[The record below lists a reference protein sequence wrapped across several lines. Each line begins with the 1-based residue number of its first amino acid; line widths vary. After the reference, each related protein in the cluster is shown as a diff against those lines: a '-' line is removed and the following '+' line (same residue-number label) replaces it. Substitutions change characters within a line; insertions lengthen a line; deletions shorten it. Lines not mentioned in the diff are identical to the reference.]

1 MAETETLEQEQV
13 ETQAEETPQVEE
25 QGNNEGFLDVLYTDL
40 GVDIEPPPVEETEE
54 SEPEPEQEQEVQA
67 EVETTEDSTE
77 PEPEEAKPKK
87 KFSVKQPELSKDD
100 IRQTI
105 KDEIARHKPSL
116 PEQPVQQP
124 VQELEVEEDDLDD
137 YLPEQR
143 EEIELARYAEQVDP
157 KKYKGM
163 ANDLQQFY
171 TDLDEYVDNN
181 DDPDRTFD
189 ENDEEFIKWI
199 QRNKP
204 SLNQSE
210 QRKLERQMIKDQA
223 ISEAKSEF
231 EKKQSE
237 LEDKI
242 RKVEDRPKAEKE
254 FNKYESLLEEDKPEE
269 DGLAESIYSQ
279 EMDTAKKVGKEY
291 LDLFYGL
298 KTFEQEDPLH
308 SWIIDFVTQ
317 QSDAFQK
324 HGGEHLTRDNKAFVP
339 PSEYAHAD
347 PSKHWTFTSK
357 DVMEIMGNYF
367 STRAKDSV
375 KIEEERLN
383 KLGFTRQ
390 TKNKSQTKAKKEE
403 VKPTRTPRATN
414 SPSPGAAPNSD
425 GVEEVDTP
433 GQDILNRLGIDF

>member
-1 MAETETLEQEQV
+1 MAETEVLEQEQV
-13 ETQAEETPQVEE
+13 EQAEETPQEAE
-25 QGNNEGFLDVLYTDL
+25 QGNNDFLDVLYTDL
-40 GVDIEPPPVEETEE
+40 GVDIEPPPVEEAEVEE
-54 SEPEPEQEQEVQA
+54 SSEPEPEQA
-67 EVETTEDSTE
+67 EVPEAEAEESTE
-77 PEPEEAKPKK
+77 PEPEPEETKPKK
-87 KFSVKQPELSKDD
+87 KFEVKEPELSRDD
-100 IRQTI
+100 IKQTI

-116 PEQPVQQP
+116 PEQPIHQP
-124 VQELEVEEDDLDD
+124 VQEIEEEDDLDD

-163 ANDLQQFY
+163 ANDLQKFY

-189 ENDEEFIKWI
+189 ENDEEFINWI

-204 SLNQSE
+204 SLNASE

-254 FNKYESLLEEDKPEE
+254 FTKYESLLDGDKPEE
-269 DGLAESIYSQ
+269 DGLAESIYIQ

-324 HGGEHLTRDNKAFVP
+324 HGGEHLTRDQKAFVP
-339 PSEYAHAD
+339 PADYANAD
-347 PSKHWTFTSK
+347 PNKHWTFTSS
-357 DVMEIMGNYF
+357 DIMEIMGNYF

-375 KIEEERLN
+375 KNEEDRLN

-403 VKPTRTPRATN
+403 IKPTRTPKATN

-425 GVEEVDTP
+425 GVEEQESP

>member
-25 QGNNEGFLDVLYTDL
+25 QGTDDGFLDVLYTDL
-40 GVDIEPPPVEETEE
+40 GVDIEPPPVEEAEPEPEAEPEE
-54 SEPEPEQEQEVQA
+54 VQAEVKAEDSEPEPEK
-67 EVETTEDSTE
+67 
-77 PEPEEAKPKK
+77 EEAKPKK
-87 KFSVKQPELSKDD
+87 KFSVKQELSKDD

-124 VQELEVEEDDLDD
+124 IQEPEVEEDDLDNYD

-143 EEIELARYAEQVDP
+143 DEIELARYAEQVDP

-171 TDLDEYVDNN
+171 ADLDEYVDKN

-204 SLNQSE
+204 SLSNAE

-231 EKKQSE
+231 EKKQNE

-254 FNKYESLLEEDKPEE
+254 FTKYESLLDGDKPEE
-269 DGLAESIYSQ
+269 DELAESIYQQ
-279 EMDTAKKVGKEY
+279 EMDTAKKVGREY

-317 QSDAFQK
+317 QSDAFQQ

-339 PSEYAHAD
+339 PSEYANAD
-347 PSKHWTFTSK
+347 PNKHWTFTSS

-403 VKPTRTPRATN
+403 VKPTRTPKATN

-425 GVEEVDTP
+425 GVEEQDSP